1 MNARSA
7 LKWLAYHSGALGAIH
22 RLRNRDR
29 LTVVMFHRVL
39 PDTSPEWRGADPT
52 YTVSDRLFSEC
63 LDFFKRQY
71 TVVPLEAL
79 LAACDGRQRL
89 PRRSLLITF
98 DDGWADNEA
107 VALPLLRR
115 AGLPAVIFVVT
126 DAIDEAPGPWWQE
139 TVFAAWR
146 NGKLSGGSGEA
157 LWRAVCGAS
166 SSSPDFAVADGVL
179 ALTARLAKLMP
190 GARQLLLA
198 PYDIGTGARQ
208 MLAPAQ
214 LRHLLR
220 NGVEVGAHGATH
232 VPLTLVECPEA
243 ELRRSR
249 DDLRQLR
256 GDGLAPVALSFP
268 HGRYTSEIVQL
279 ARAAGYRAQFTSDSR
294 LNPISEGRP
303 ASDVLGRIS
312 VQASEIADAN
322 GRLRPEFLALWLF
335 LRPVESPA

>member
-1 MNARSA
+1 V
-7 LKWLAYHSGALGAIH
+7 LKWLAYRSGALGAIH
-22 RLRNRDR
+22 RFRNREH
-29 LTVVMFHRVL
+29 LTVAMFHRVL
-39 PDTSPEWRGADPT
+39 PETSPEWQGADPT

-63 LDFFKRQY
+63 LDFFKRHY

-79 LAACDGRQRL
+79 LAACEGRERL
-89 PRRSLLITF
+89 PARSLLITF
-98 DDGWADNEA
+98 DDGWADNEV

-115 AGLPAVIFVVT
+115 AGLPAVIFVVA
-126 DAIDEAPGPWWQE
+126 DAIDEAPGSWWQE

-146 NGKLSGGSGEA
+146 EEKLSGGDAET
-157 LWRAVCGAS
+157 LWRAAGGTS
-166 SSSPDFAVADGVL
+166 TNSPDFAAADGII
-179 ALTARLAKLMP
+179 ALTAQLAMLAP
-190 GARQLLLA
+190 AARQSLLA
-198 PYDIGTGARQ
+198 PYDRGTVARQ
-208 MLAPAQ
+208 MLAPVQ

-220 NGVEVGAHGATH
+220 NGVEVSSHGATH

-256 GDGLAPVALSFP
+256 GDGVAPLALSFP

-303 ASDVLGRIS
+303 ADDLFGRIS
-312 VQASEIADAN
+312 VQASEIADVN
-322 GRLRPEFLALWLF
+322 GQLRPELLALWLF
-335 LRPVESPA
+335 LRPVGSAG